1 MSENNPY
8 VQNKIRVLII
18 SDRLMD
24 RAIELSNYLCSAGIH
39 IVGLVKNKEQAL
51 EIVDQTIDFLIIAGY
66 LENEQLYEII
76 NEYRKRHMNFTAV
89 HWAMLD
95 SLISDYCNK
104 YKIPLMFERTR
115 PISDFVVYLQN
126 HRSSCIALTDEELP
140 AVSDKNEQSCKYQ
153 YTLLERLKKH
163 FQTSNFNI

>member
-39 IVGLVKNKEQAL
+39 IVGLVKNKDQAL
-51 EIVDQTIDFLIIAGY
+51 EMVDQVIDFLIIAGY
-66 LENEQLYEII
+66 LENQQGYEII
-76 NEYRKRHMNFTAV
+76 NEYRKRHKTFTAV

-95 SLISDYCNK
+95 SLISSYCNE

-115 PISDFVVYLQN
+115 PISDFVVYLQE
-126 HRSSCIALTDEELP
+126 HRPSCVALTDEELS
-140 AVSDKNEQSCKYQ
+140 AVSDENEQSCKHQ
-153 YTLLERLKKH
+153 YTLLERLKKY
-163 FQTSNFNI
+163 FWSNQF